1 MVKSPLEQQGLLH
14 TGSVFYKEKSKGEG
28 KPENAAK
35 TPFKCDDLS
44 KLCPDPCVDDE
55 VMDAIA
61 EHVGGKCERDPCSR
75 VREPCESYVKA
86 HIGGTKKPNKKTCS
100 NKPTDSNKTETKPIP
115 APTASGNKP
124 ETKPIPKPNAS
135 KDKDPTSSKLQTDAN
150 KKPTT
155 CNKEKA
161 ASSKKPDATQKIA
174 PSKKPIASTK
184 KPSSSS
190 KVPIDSN
197 KKASC
202 KKKPTVASQIKDTSN
217 GKPTTN
223 AKTPAKKK

>member
-14 TGSVFYKEKSKGEG
+14 TGSVFYKEKSKGAG

-55 VMDAIA
+55 EMDAIA

-75 VREPCESYVKA
+75 VREPCESYIKT
-86 HIGGTKKPNKKTCS
+86 HIGGTKKPSKKTG
-100 NKPTDSNKTETKPIP
+100 SNKTETKPIP
-115 APTASGNKP
+115 IPTASENKA
-124 ETKPIPKPNAS
+124 ETKPISTPTAS
-135 KDKDPTSSKLQTDAN
+135 KHKDTTSSKLATDAN

-155 CNKEKA
+155 CKKEKA
-161 ASSKKPDATQKIA
+161 AFSKKSIASQKTA

-184 KPSSSS
+184 KPASSS

-197 KKASC
+197 KKAIC